1 MHRFHLRNVMCGF
14 KRAAWRFRFR
24 QTSSAASLK
33 SQLPAS
39 SSPILG
45 EYGQHHPHSQAALTI
60 DSGSVSEIGPAAPKL
75 VKALLAV
82 PRLCQGTFPILS
94 PVNSILKRCH
104 LEETSGRILFTLLFY
119 FAFCSVLL
127 PLQAHPFGKFSLLLR
142 RRQEHK
148 PSRRRRLSIPG
159 LKAQSL

>member
-1 MHRFHLRNVMCGF
+1 MHRFHLRNVMRGF

-60 DSGSVSEIGPAAPKL
+60 DSGSVLEIGPAAPKL
-75 VKALLAV
+75 VKVLLAV
-82 PRLCQGTFPILS
+82 PRYLPNIVPRKFDPEAVS
-94 PVNSILKRCH
+94 PRRDVWSHSI
-104 LEETSGRILFTLLFY
+104 Y
-119 FAFCSVLL
+119 FAVLL
-127 PLQAHPFGKFSLLLR
+127 CFLLR
-142 RRQEHK
+142 PAAFAG
-148 PSRRRRLSIPG
+148 PSLWQVFLVAASSAR
-159 LKAQSL
+159 A